1 MNLQQDD
8 QIYELKFQISEK
20 QTQLEQ
26 VVEDWRRE
34 QNAAVAMVAEMQRK
48 EDLIE
53 KLKRELNI
61 LCETTNRRNDFYYTV
76 MNIVKKF
83 CRTRLGKDPLIKI
96 ESVFN

>member
-53 KLKRELNI
+53 KLNLTIQKHLQ
-61 LCETTNRRNDFYYTV
+61 
-76 MNIVKKF
+76 
-83 CRTRLGKDPLIKI
+83 LIDKQ
-96 ESVFN
+96 

>member
-34 QNAAVAMVAEMQRK
+34 QNAAVDLAAEMQRK

-53 KLKRELNI
+53 KLNLTIQKHLQ
-61 LCETTNRRNDFYYTV
+61 
-76 MNIVKKF
+76 
-83 CRTRLGKDPLIKI
+83 LIDKQ
-96 ESVFN
+96 

>member
-34 QNAAVAMVAEMQRK
+34 QNAAVAMAAEMQRK

-53 KLKRELNI
+53 KLNLTIQKHLQ
-61 LCETTNRRNDFYYTV
+61 
-76 MNIVKKF
+76 
-83 CRTRLGKDPLIKI
+83 LIDKQ
-96 ESVFN
+96 